1 MVSLAN
7 GKMRGDWVDLEF
19 CPRHPGPLPRGREEG
34 RVRGRRKEGLM
45 AKRIFKNLDELKKML
60 GQEVG
65 VSDWH
70 PVTQEAI
77 NLFAD
82 ATLDHQWIHIDVE
95 RAKRESPF
103 GGPIAHGYYTLSLA
117 PYLMDQ
123 VMDVKEKKMGV
134 NYGLNKLRFTSP
146 VPIPSKVRVRATLA
160 QLEEI
165 KGGVQAAF
173 NLQFEVEGKDKPAC
187 VAEAIYRYYA

>member
-1 MVSLAN
+1 MPKRMIQN
-7 GKMRGDWVDLEF
+7 LE
-19 CPRHPGPLPRGREEG
+19 
-34 RVRGRRKEGLM
+34 
-45 AKRIFKNLDELKKML
+45 ELKKMV

-70 PVTQEAI
+70 AVTQQAI

-117 PYLMDQ
+117 PYLLAN
-123 VMDVKEKKMGV
+123 VFDVAEKKMGV
-134 NYGLNKLRFTSP
+134 NYGLNKLRFMAP
-146 VPIPSKVRVRATLA
+146 VPIPSRVRVRAALA
-160 QLEEI
+160 QIEEI
-165 KGGVQAAF
+165 KGGVQATL
-173 NLQFEVEGKDKPAC
+173 NLQFEVEGKNKPAC

>member
-1 MVSLAN
+1 MRKIL
-7 GKMRGDWVDLEF
+7 GKDQRGRF
-19 CPRHPGPLPRGREEG
+19 YPRGEK
-34 RVRGRRKEGLM
+34 KEALM
-45 AKRIFKNLDELKKML
+45 PKRMIQNLEELKKMT

-70 PVTQEAI
+70 PVTQQAI

-117 PYLMDQ
+117 PYLLAN
-123 VMDVKEKKMGV
+123 VFDVKEKKMGV
-134 NYGLNKLRFTSP
+134 NYGLNKLRFTAP
-146 VPIPSKVRVRATLA
+146 VPVPSRVRVRATLA
-160 QLEEI
+160 QIEEI
-165 KGGVQAAF
+165 KGGVQATF

>member
-1 MVSLAN
+1 M
-7 GKMRGDWVDLEF
+7 
-19 CPRHPGPLPRGREEG
+19 P
-34 RVRGRRKEGLM
+34 
-45 AKRIFKNLDELKKML
+45 KRIIQNLEELKKMV

-70 PVTQEAI
+70 AVTQEAI

-82 ATLDHQWIHIDVE
+82 ATLDHQWIHVDPA

-117 PYLMDQ
+117 PYLLASIMDI
-123 VMDVKEKKMGV
+123 KEKKMGV
-134 NYGLNKLRFTSP
+134 NYGLNRLRFTAP
-146 VPIPSKVRVRATLA
+146 VPIPSKVRVRAILA
-160 QLEEI
+160 AIEDI
-165 KGGVQAAF
+165 KGGVQAIF
-173 NLQFEVEGKDKPAC
+173 NLNFEVEGKEKPAC